1 MHQSHEGATSGRRAP
16 FAASVTLLAVA
27 HPTSKHPSGEI
38 AATHR
43 RWPDHR
49 TVWRWHFYAGILCI
63 PFVLWLAATG
73 SIYLFKP
80 QIDAWLDSPYENLTA
95 AGAPASP
102 AAQVA
107 AALTAVPGAVLSAYE
122 LPRNPRSAVQVLVG
136 RDAQLTRVYV
146 HPVTLEVLHFVD
158 EDSRLTNQIFRLH
171 GELMQGDRGS
181 MLVETAASW
190 TIVMLIT
197 GLYLWWPTSSAGVA
211 GVIYPRLVGRGRLL
225 WRDLHAVTGFWVA
238 FFALFLLVSG
248 LPWAKSWGG
257 LLEEVRQWSSAA
269 PVKQDWTTG
278 HSSKLAQRRLA
289 TSAPG
294 EVLAGSDD
302 HATHHH
308 GGASGIGAS
317 AHQSDYRP
325 LDGLVPLVRAE
336 NLQPPV
342 LIAPPAQAAAAWT
355 ARSETQNRPRRA
367 ELTLDSARG
376 TVVSRRNF
384 SQRPLLDRV
393 IGVGIAAHEGQLFAP
408 LNQALGL
415 FTAAGLWLVCISAVV
430 MWWHRRPSGV
440 LGAPP
445 QASRRP
451 LAVGL
456 FAIVVVLGVLLP
468 LLGAT
473 LLIVWAVERTV
484 LRRWTAAR
492 DFLGLPPATA

>member
-1 MHQSHEGATSGRRAP
+1 
-16 FAASVTLLAVA
+16 VA
-27 HPTSKHPSGEI
+27 HPTNNHVAHENGV
-38 AATHR
+38 THR

-49 TVWRWHFYAGILCI
+49 AVWRWHFYAGILCI

-80 QIDAWLDSPYENLTA
+80 QIDAWLDRPYDNLTA
-95 AGAPASP
+95 RGAPASP

-107 AALTAVPGAVLSAYE
+107 AALVAVPGAVLSAYE
-122 LPRNPRSAVQVLVG
+122 LPRNRHSAVQVLVG
-136 RDAQLTRVYV
+136 RGAQLTRVYV
-146 HPVTLEVLHFVD
+146 HPVTLQILRVVD
-158 EDSRLTNQIFRLH
+158 EDSRFTNQIFRLH

-181 MLVETAASW
+181 LLVETAASW

-197 GLYLWWPTSSAGVA
+197 GLYLWWPTGSAGVA
-211 GVIYPRLVGRGRLL
+211 GVIYPRLGGRGRLL
-225 WRDLHAVTGFWVA
+225 WRDLHAVMGFWVA

-269 PVKQDWTTG
+269 PVKQDWSTS
-278 HSSKLAQRRLA
+278 HSSELAQRRLA
-289 TSAPG
+289 TSVPG
-294 EVLAGSDD
+294 EIVVGSDD

-308 GGASGIGAS
+308 GGASGTRVS
-317 AHQSDYRP
+317 AHQLDYRP

-336 NLQPPV
+336 NLQPPI
-342 LIAPPAQAAAAWT
+342 LIAPPSQAESSWT
-355 ARSETQNRPRRA
+355 ARSEPQNRPQRA
-367 ELTLDSARG
+367 ELTLDGARG
-376 TVVSRRNF
+376 TVVSRRDF

-415 FTAAGLWLVCISAVV
+415 FTAAGLWLVCISAII
-430 MWWHRRPSGV
+430 MWWRRRPSGA

-445 QASRRP
+445 PTSRRP
-451 LAVGL
+451 LALGL
-456 FAIVVVLGVLLP
+456 FVIVVALGVLLP